1 MIVDPETP
9 NPQPAT
15 SVMRYRIGVDIGG
28 TFTDLILVD
37 EAGAAFLVAKV
48 LTTPA
53 DPAQAVETGV
63 KDLLAGAAVP
73 AVEVSHVVHGTTLFT
88 NALIERKGAKTA
100 LITTAGFRDA
110 LEIAREHRYDMYDL
124 FMERPAPLVPRHR
137 RYEVRERILEDGSIL
152 QPLDEGGAERLI
164 ENFLREGIEAVGVC
178 LLHSYR
184 NPTHERAL
192 GELLLRRA
200 PGLAVSLSCDVVP
213 EIREYERTSTTVA
226 NVYVQGLAEGYLT
239 RLRQR
244 LDGLGV
250 TGALFVMQSNGG
262 VCTVETA
269 CRYPI
274 RLVESGPAA
283 GALAAAHYGRL
294 MGRPD
299 LLSFDMGGTTAKA
312 CLIEN
317 GEPLVAPDFEV
328 ARVYR
333 FKRGSGLPIK
343 VPVIEMIEIGA
354 GGGSIARVDRLGL
367 LTVGPESAGADP
379 GPACYGLGGREPT
392 VTDADLLLGYLDPE
406 FFLGGRLRLDQEA
419 ARRAIADRVAGPLG
433 MDPVRAAWGIHR
445 VVNENMA
452 SAARIHGVERG
463 KDVRRFPLF
472 AFGGAG
478 PVHAYRVAEI
488 LRSRAVICPLGA
500 GVTSAVGFLAAPL
513 TFDFVRTYPGSL
525 GEMDWPAVNAH
536 LQQMEQAGRAMLGK
550 TVPEDQVTFRRRADM
565 RYRLQGHD
573 IPVPLPDG
581 WLGPESEAAIRA
593 AFETAYA
600 AIYGRTAP
608 GVPID
613 VMNWRVVAQ
622 GPRPALHLPTAPAA
636 AGGGTEGALKGRR
649 PACLPEA
656 DGFVEMPVYDRYR
669 LAPSHAFAGPA
680 IVEERESTVVVGPRA
695 RARVDDWL
703 NLIIDLPS

>member
-1 MIVDPETP
+1 MG
-9 NPQPAT
+9 
-15 SVMRYRIGVDIGG
+15 YRIGVDIGG

-37 EAGAAFLVAKV
+37 DAGAAFQVAKV

-53 DPAQAVETGV
+53 DPAQAVEAGV
-63 KDLLAGAAVP
+63 KELLAGAAAP
-73 AVEVSHVVHGTTLFT
+73 AAEVSHVVHGTTLFT

-137 RYEVRERILEDGSIL
+137 RFEVRERVLEDGTVL
-152 QPLDEGGAERLI
+152 QPLDLAEARRLVETLRAEGM
-164 ENFLREGIEAVGVC
+164 EAVAVC
-178 LLHSYR
+178 FLHSYR
-184 NPTHERAL
+184 NSAHERAL
-192 GELLLRRA
+192 GQLLRARA
-200 PGLAVSLSCDVVP
+200 PRLAVSLSCDVVP

-226 NVYVQGLAEGYLT
+226 NVYVQTLAETYLT

-244 LDGLGV
+244 LDGLGI

-274 RLVESGPAA
+274 RLAESGPAA

-312 CLIEN
+312 CLIER
-317 GEPLVAPDFEV
+317 GEPLIAPDFEV

-367 LTVGPESAGADP
+367 LSVGPESAGADP
-379 GPACYGLGGREPT
+379 GPACYGLGGRKPT
-392 VTDADLLLGYLDPE
+392 VTDADLVLGYLDPD
-406 FFLGGRLRLDQEA
+406 FFLGGRMRLDREA
-419 ARRAIADRVAGPLG
+419 ALRAITDRVAGPLG
-433 MDPVRAAWGIHR
+433 LDPIRAAWGIHR
-445 VVNENMA
+445 LVNENMA
-452 SAARIHGVERG
+452 SAARIHAVERG

-478 PVHAYRVAEI
+478 PVHAYRVAGI
-488 LRSRAVICPLGA
+488 LRSSSMVCPLGA

-513 TFDFVRTYPGSL
+513 AFDFVRTIPGSL
-525 GEMDWPAVNAH
+525 GEMAWPPVIAA
-536 LQQMEQAGRAMLGK
+536 LREMEEAGRAILGN
-550 TVPEDQVTFRRRADM
+550 TVPRDQLTFRRWGDM
-565 RYRLQGHD
+565 RYRLQGHE
-573 IPVPLPDG
+573 IRVPLPEG
-581 WLGPESEAAIRA
+581 ALGPGSEPAIRA
-593 AFETAYA
+593 AFEEAYA
-600 AIYGRTAP
+600 AIYGRTAS

-613 VMNWRVVAQ
+613 VVNWRVVAQ
-622 GPRPALHLPTAPAA
+622 GPRPTLHLPKAPAGA
-636 AGGGTEGALKGRR
+636 RAGGSGGAAGALKGRR
-649 PACLPEA
+649 RAWLPEA
-656 DGFVEMPVYDRYR
+656 DGFLEVPVMDRYR
-669 LAPSHAFAGPA
+669 LAPGHAFEGPA
-680 IVEERESTVVVGPRA
+680 IVEERESTVVIGPGA

-703 NLIIDLPS
+703 NLVVDLPSSPPA